1 MFKENNTLKMKIIFS
16 KTLLI
21 FSMFSMLF
29 FVGCRKKKD
38 TIAAITV
45 SYKTTGLAVENAKVT
60 LSPSNPS
67 QKVDERVTKTM
78 NSNSNG
84 VAYFNYNDLYQLGAA
99 GVCILN
105 IKALKDTSTGS
116 GIIKIEEEKT
126 TSAGVTIN

>member
-1 MFKENNTLKMKIIFS
+1 MIKENNTLKMKILFN

-21 FSMFSMLF
+21 LSVSLMILV
-29 FVGCRKKKD
+29 VGCRKKKD

-45 SYKTTGLAVENAKVT
+45 TNKSTGKAVENAKVT

-67 QKVDERVTKTM
+67 QQVDERVTKTM
-78 NSNSNG
+78 NTNSNG
-84 VAYFNYNDLYQLGAA
+84 VAYFNYNDLYQLGSA

-105 IKALKDTSTGS
+105 IKALKDASTGS

-126 TSAGVTIN
+126 TSAGVTII

>member
-1 MFKENNTLKMKIIFS
+1 MKILFNKTILLLCIFS
-16 KTLLI
+16 LL
-21 FSMFSMLF
+21 LN
-29 FVGCRKKKD
+29 VGCRKKKD

-45 SYKTTGLAVENAKVT
+45 TNKATGSAVESAKVT

-67 QKVDERVTKTM
+67 QQVDDRVTKTENT
-78 NSNSNG
+78 NSSG

-105 IKALKDTSTGS
+105 IKAIKDASSGT

-126 TSAGVTIN
+126 TSAGVNMI